1 MKMSFAEDFNLKE
14 TKRNVNHYF
23 MDLER
28 LEWEQARLNIQRG
41 LTAQYDI
48 ANENNE
54 QEYVSVDRD
63 EFNLIAKEENTEE
76 LKKHLAGYHW
86 AKSILTEQEQRY
98 IIEYFVNGKY
108 EDEIVDLLGFS
119 DSDCRAFRNLKRKA
133 IYKFA
138 YVLNL
143 VV

>member
-1 MKMSFAEDFNLKE
+1 MKISFMEDFNLKE
-14 TKRNVNHYF
+14 TKRNVNQYF

-41 LTAQYDI
+41 LTAKYDI
-48 ANENNE
+48 TNENNE
-54 QEYVSVDRD
+54 QEYVSVGKD
-63 EFNLIAKEENTEE
+63 EFNLIAKEEKKEE
-76 LKKHLAGYHW
+76 LEKHLAGYHW
-86 AKSILTEQEQRY
+86 AKSILSEQEQRY

-108 EDEIVDLLGFS
+108 EDEVVDLLGFS
-119 DSDCRAFRNLKRKA
+119 GSDSRTFRNLKRKA